1 MCVSCRK
8 EKSRP
13 CSIELPTLTI
23 IHHIYFLSTFFD
35 TISDKYYYAERE
47 ERQGANMDFMTLV
60 SEVGFPIAG
69 AIAAGGFVFLT
80 LKFIL
85 AGVTDSV
92 TTLKNIIGQ
101 LDNRVQTMNNDLVKI
116 DALLSY
122 TLGVKPNVDR
132 IAANEGKEDARR
144 D

>member
-1 MCVSCRK
+1 
-8 EKSRP
+8 
-13 CSIELPTLTI
+13 
-23 IHHIYFLSTFFD
+23 
-35 TISDKYYYAERE
+35 
-47 ERQGANMDFMTLV
+47 MDFLTLV

-69 AIAAGGFVFLT
+69 AIAAGVFVFVT

-92 TTLKNIIGQ
+92 NTLKNIIGA
-101 LDNRVQTMNNDLVKI
+101 LDNRVQTMNNDLIKI
-116 DALLSY
+116 DTLLSY
-122 TLGVKPNVDR
+122 VLHVRPNIDR

>member
-1 MCVSCRK
+1 
-8 EKSRP
+8 
-13 CSIELPTLTI
+13 
-23 IHHIYFLSTFFD
+23 
-35 TISDKYYYAERE
+35 
-47 ERQGANMDFMTLV
+47 MDFLTLV

-69 AIAAGGFVFLT
+69 AIAAGIFVFIT

-85 AGVTDSV
+85 AGVTESV
-92 TTLKNIIGQ
+92 NTLKNIIGA

-116 DALLSY
+116 DTLLSY
-122 TLGVKPNVDR
+122 VLHVRPNIDR

>member
-1 MCVSCRK
+1 
-8 EKSRP
+8 
-13 CSIELPTLTI
+13 
-23 IHHIYFLSTFFD
+23 
-35 TISDKYYYAERE
+35 
-47 ERQGANMDFMTLV
+47 MDFLTLV
-60 SEVGFPIAG
+60 AEVGFPIAG
-69 AIAAGGFVFLT
+69 AIAAGIFVFIT

-92 TTLKNIIGQ
+92 NTLKNIIGA

-116 DALLSY
+116 DTLLSY
-122 TLGVKPNVDR
+122 VLHVRPNIDR

>member
-1 MCVSCRK
+1 
-8 EKSRP
+8 
-13 CSIELPTLTI
+13 
-23 IHHIYFLSTFFD
+23 
-35 TISDKYYYAERE
+35 
-47 ERQGANMDFMTLV
+47 MDFLTLV
-60 SEVGFPIAG
+60 SDVGFPIAG
-69 AIAAGGFVFLT
+69 ALATGGFVFLT

-92 TTLKNIIGQ
+92 TTLKGIISS

-116 DALLSY
+116 DALMSY
-122 TLGVKPNVDR
+122 ALNVKPNVDR

>member
-1 MCVSCRK
+1 
-8 EKSRP
+8 
-13 CSIELPTLTI
+13 
-23 IHHIYFLSTFFD
+23 
-35 TISDKYYYAERE
+35 
-47 ERQGANMDFMTLV
+47 MDFLQLV
-60 SEVGFPIAG
+60 SDVGFPIAG
-69 AIAAGGFVFLT
+69 AIAAGSFVFLT

-85 AGVTDSV
+85 AGVTGSV

-101 LDNRVQTMNNDLVKI
+101 LDNIVKI

-122 TLGVKPNVDR
+122 TLNVRPNTDR